1 MSHLHSAC
9 QPPHLYVRH
18 VDMFCF
24 LHVVLGHG
32 WKWGSSL
39 WHWSLPFFQY
49 LFPYISVLYV
59 CKSAHRKKASTMNCY
74 VVAWN
79 WTRDFWKSSCALN
92 HWAIY
97 QALTL
102 VTFICLSFLKDFSS
116 VFLLVVLVFQCV
128 FFLSRVCKQ
137 DLCLFCTIIW
147 ALCLELKL
155 AWNTYSINSQW
166 IVFCPKLVLIEMI
179 FLFTF
184 MLLLHTKLRVKAG

>member
-116 VFLLVVLVFQCV
+116 VFLLVVLVFYNIRFLLFENFIYAYNV
-128 FFLSRVCKQ
+128 FLLYSRM
-137 DLCLFCTIIW
+137 TP
-147 ALCLELKL
+147 
-155 AWNTYSINSQW
+155 YS
-166 IVFCPKLVLIEMI
+166 
-179 FLFTF
+179 
-184 MLLLHTKLRVKAG
+184 LHNFVPSFFFSVTHWV